1 MICAEATLFI
11 IMGFF
16 INFSR
21 RLWIASELR
30 ETRLSGPVGAG
41 SFVSISP
48 DAFVRTEL
56 LFSGVIQI
64 DSDTT
69 GWLI

>member
-1 MICAEATLFI
+1 MDSFATQRNATF
-11 IMGFF
+11 
-16 INFSR
+16 
-21 RLWIASELR
+21 
-30 ETRLSGPVGAG
+30 GPVGAG

-64 DSDTT
+64 DADNT